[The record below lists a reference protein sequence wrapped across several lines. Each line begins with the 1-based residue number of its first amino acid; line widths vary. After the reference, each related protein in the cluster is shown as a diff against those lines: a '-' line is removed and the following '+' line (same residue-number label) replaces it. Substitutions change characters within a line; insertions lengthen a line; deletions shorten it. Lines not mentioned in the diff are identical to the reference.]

1 MENIQNKM
9 KVLFSGACYG
19 YCLAYLF
26 GDIKDIGYLTATF
39 MEGWRRGYISDEGY
53 VSNPLKYI
61 EMISGTK
68 YRDVEKPTIK
78 TFGEL
83 PDGPQIVEL
92 KNPFGGSHFVVANNK
107 SECVFDPA
115 GESESWKL
123 GLPISYRKYI
133 K

>member
-1 MENIQNKM
+1 MEDIQRKM
-9 KVLFSGACYG
+9 RILFGGSCYG

-39 MEGWRRGYISDEGY
+39 LEGWKRGY
-53 VSNPLKYI
+53 VSDDGYVLKPLKYI
-61 EMISGTK
+61 EMISSTK
-68 YRDVEKPTIK
+68 YRDVEKITIK
-78 TFGEL
+78 QLNEL
-83 PDGPQIVEL
+83 PDGNQIVEL

-107 SECVFDPA
+107 GECIFDPA

-123 GLPISYRKYI
+123 NLPISYRKFI